1 MWMPTMFDRDF
12 FADFFDDPF
21 FNDKEMRKLEK
32 KLAGKPHAR
41 SVQNLMRTDVKET
54 ADAYEMKVELPGFKK
69 EDVQAELNDGY
80 LHIEAQTKSETED
93 KDAAGTYV
101 RKERFSGKCSR
112 TFYVGEDVEEKDIR
126 AKFEDGTL
134 KIDLPKKQEQPKLEE
149 KKTIAIEG

>member
-69 EDVQAELNDGY
+69 ENIRLTLENGY
-80 LHIEAQTKSETED
+80 LTIYAEKDSDED
-93 KDAAGTYV
+93 RGGKFLRRERYAGACK
-101 RKERFSGKCSR
+101 RS
-112 TFYVGEDVEEKDIR
+112 FYVGDELHEDQIKAE
-126 AKFEDGTL
+126 F
-134 KIDLPKKQEQPKLEE
+134 KL
-149 KKTIAIEG
+149 

>member
-41 SVQNLMRTDVKET
+41 SVQKQNLMRTDVKET

-69 EDVQAELNDGY
+69 ENIRLTLEDGY
-80 LHIEAQTKSETED
+80 LTIYAE
-93 KDAAGTYV
+93 KDSDEERGGKFLRRERYAGACK
-101 RKERFSGKCSR
+101 RS
-112 TFYVGEDVEEKDIR
+112 FYVGDELHEDQIKAEFKHGV
-126 AKFEDGTL
+126 L
-134 KIDLPKKQEQPKLEE
+134 KIDLPKKKEVPAVEQSKY
-149 KKTIAIEG
+149 IAIE

>member
-32 KLAGKPHAR
+32 KLAGKPHTR

-69 EDVQAELNDGY
+69 ENISLTLENGY
-80 LHIEAQTKSETED
+80 LTIYAEKDSDED
-93 KDAAGTYV
+93 RGGKFLRRERYAGACK
-101 RKERFSGKCSR
+101 RS
-112 TFYVGEDVEEKDIR
+112 FYVGDELHEDQIKAEFKHGV
-126 AKFEDGTL
+126 L
-134 KIDLPKKQEQPKLEE
+134 KIDLPKKKEVPAVEQSKY
-149 KKTIAIEG
+149 IAIE

>member
-41 SVQNLMRTDVKET
+41 SVQNLMKTDVKET

-69 EDVQAELNDGY
+69 ENIRLTLENGY
-80 LHIEAQTKSETED
+80 LTIYAEKDSDED
-93 KDAAGTYV
+93 RGGKFLRRERYAGACK
-101 RKERFSGKCSR
+101 RS
-112 TFYVGEDVEEKDIR
+112 FYVGDELHEDQIKAEFKHGV
-126 AKFEDGTL
+126 L
-134 KIDLPKKQEQPKLEE
+134 KIDLPKKKEVPAVEQSKY
-149 KKTIAIEG
+149 IAIE

>member
-32 KLAGKPHAR
+32 KLTERPHAR

-69 EDVQAELNDGY
+69 ENIRLTLENGY
-80 LHIEAQTKSETED
+80 LTIYAE
-93 KDAAGTYV
+93 KDSDEERGGKFLRRERYAGACK
-101 RKERFSGKCSR
+101 RS
-112 TFYVGEDVEEKDIR
+112 FYVGDELHEDQIKAEFKHGV
-126 AKFEDGTL
+126 L
-134 KIDLPKKQEQPKLEE
+134 KIDLPKKKEVPAVEQSKY
-149 KKTIAIEG
+149 IAIE

>member
-41 SVQNLMRTDVKET
+41 SVQSLMRTDVKET

-69 EDVQAELNDGY
+69 ENIRLTLEDGY
-80 LHIEAQTKSETED
+80 LTIYAE
-93 KDAAGTYV
+93 KDSDEERGGKFLRRERYAGACK
-101 RKERFSGKCSR
+101 RS
-112 TFYVGEDVEEKDIR
+112 FYVGDELHEDQIKAEFKHGV
-126 AKFEDGTL
+126 L
-134 KIDLPKKQEQPKLEE
+134 KIDLPKKKEVPAVEQSKY
-149 KKTIAIEG
+149 IAIE

>member
-32 KLAGKPHAR
+32 KLAGKPHTR

-69 EDVQAELNDGY
+69 ENIRLTLENGY
-80 LHIEAQTKSETED
+80 LTIYAE
-93 KDAAGTYV
+93 KDSDEERGGKFLRRERYAGACK
-101 RKERFSGKCSR
+101 RS
-112 TFYVGEDVEEKDIR
+112 FYVGDELHEDQIKAEFKHGV
-126 AKFEDGTL
+126 L
-134 KIDLPKKQEQPKLEE
+134 KIDLPKKKEVPAVEQSKY
-149 KKTIAIEG
+149 IAIE

>member
-32 KLAGKPHAR
+32 KLSGKPHTR

-69 EDVQAELNDGY
+69 ENIRLTLEDGY
-80 LHIEAQTKSETED
+80 LTIYAE
-93 KDAAGTYV
+93 KDSDEERGGKFLRRERYAGACK
-101 RKERFSGKCSR
+101 RS
-112 TFYVGEDVEEKDIR
+112 FYVGDELHEDQIKAEFKHGV
-126 AKFEDGTL
+126 L
-134 KIDLPKKQEQPKLEE
+134 KIDLPKKKEVPAVEQSKY
-149 KKTIAIEG
+149 IAIE

>member
-32 KLAGKPHAR
+32 KLSGKPHAR

-69 EDVQAELNDGY
+69 ENIRLTLEDGY
-80 LHIEAQTKSETED
+80 LTIYAE
-93 KDAAGTYV
+93 KDSDEERGGKFLRRERYAGACK
-101 RKERFSGKCSR
+101 RS
-112 TFYVGEDVEEKDIR
+112 FYVGDELHEDQIKAEFKHGV
-126 AKFEDGTL
+126 L
-134 KIDLPKKQEQPKLEE
+134 KIDLPKKKEVPAVEQSKY
-149 KKTIAIEG
+149 IAIE

>member
-32 KLAGKPHAR
+32 KLTERPHAR

-69 EDVQAELNDGY
+69 ENIRLTLEDGY
-80 LHIEAQTKSETED
+80 LTIYAE
-93 KDAAGTYV
+93 KDSDEERGGKFLRRERYAGACK
-101 RKERFSGKCSR
+101 RS
-112 TFYVGEDVEEKDIR
+112 FYVGDELHEDQIKAEFKHGV
-126 AKFEDGTL
+126 L
-134 KIDLPKKQEQPKLEE
+134 KIDLPKKKEVPAVEQSKY
-149 KKTIAIEG
+149 IAIE

>member
-32 KLAGKPHAR
+32 KLSGKPHAR

-69 EDVQAELNDGY
+69 ENIRLTLENGY
-80 LHIEAQTKSETED
+80 LTIYAEKDSDED
-93 KDAAGTYV
+93 RGGKFLRRERYAGACK
-101 RKERFSGKCSR
+101 RS
-112 TFYVGEDVEEKDIR
+112 FYVGDELHEDQIKAEFKHGV
-126 AKFEDGTL
+126 L
-134 KIDLPKKQEQPKLEE
+134 KIDLPKKKEVPAVEQSKY
-149 KKTIAIEG
+149 IAIE

>member
-12 FADFFDDPF
+12 FADFFDVPF

-69 EDVQAELNDGY
+69 ENIRLTLENGY
-80 LHIEAQTKSETED
+80 LTIYAEKDSDED
-93 KDAAGTYV
+93 RGGKFLRRERYAGACK
-101 RKERFSGKCSR
+101 RS
-112 TFYVGEDVEEKDIR
+112 FYVGDELHEDQIKAEFKHGV
-126 AKFEDGTL
+126 L
-134 KIDLPKKQEQPKLEE
+134 KIDLPKKKEVPAVEQSKY
-149 KKTIAIEG
+149 IAIE

>member
-32 KLAGKPHAR
+32 KLSGKPHTR

-69 EDVQAELNDGY
+69 ENIRLTLENGY
-80 LHIEAQTKSETED
+80 LTIYAEKDSDED
-93 KDAAGTYV
+93 RGGKFLRRERYAGACK
-101 RKERFSGKCSR
+101 RS
-112 TFYVGEDVEEKDIR
+112 FYVGDELHEDQIKAEFKHGV
-126 AKFEDGTL
+126 L
-134 KIDLPKKQEQPKLEE
+134 KIDLPKKKEVPAVEQSKY
-149 KKTIAIEG
+149 IAIE

>member
-69 EDVQAELNDGY
+69 ENIRLTLEDGY
-80 LHIEAQTKSETED
+80 LTIYAE
-93 KDAAGTYV
+93 KDSDEERGGKFLRRERYAGACK
-101 RKERFSGKCSR
+101 RS
-112 TFYVGEDVEEKDIR
+112 FYVGDELHEDQIKAEFKHGV
-126 AKFEDGTL
+126 L
-134 KIDLPKKQEQPKLEE
+134 KIDLPKKKEVPAVEQSKY
-149 KKTIAIEG
+149 IAIE

>member
-32 KLAGKPHAR
+32 KLSGKPHAR

-69 EDVQAELNDGY
+69 ENIRLTLENGY
-80 LHIEAQTKSETED
+80 LTIYAE
-93 KDAAGTYV
+93 KDSDEERGGKFLRRERYAGACK
-101 RKERFSGKCSR
+101 RS
-112 TFYVGEDVEEKDIR
+112 FYVGDELHEDQIKAEFKHGV
-126 AKFEDGTL
+126 L
-134 KIDLPKKQEQPKLEE
+134 KIDLPKKKEVPAVEQSKY
-149 KKTIAIEG
+149 IAIE

>member
-32 KLAGKPHAR
+32 KLAGKPHTR

-69 EDVQAELNDGY
+69 ENIRLTLEDGCLTIYAE
-80 LHIEAQTKSETED
+80 
-93 KDAAGTYV
+93 KDSDEERGGKFLRRERYAGACK
-101 RKERFSGKCSR
+101 RS
-112 TFYVGEDVEEKDIR
+112 FYVGDELHEDQIKAEFKHGV
-126 AKFEDGTL
+126 L
-134 KIDLPKKQEQPKLEE
+134 KIDLPKKKEVPAVEQSKY
-149 KKTIAIEG
+149 IAIE

>member
-32 KLAGKPHAR
+32 KLAGKPHTR

-69 EDVQAELNDGY
+69 ENIRLTLEDGY
-80 LHIEAQTKSETED
+80 LTIYAE
-93 KDAAGTYV
+93 KDSDEERGGKFLRRERYAGACK
-101 RKERFSGKCSR
+101 RS
-112 TFYVGEDVEEKDIR
+112 FYVGDELHEDQIKAEFKHGV
-126 AKFEDGTL
+126 L
-134 KIDLPKKQEQPKLEE
+134 KIDLPKKKEVPAVEQSKY
-149 KKTIAIEG
+149 IAIE

>member
-69 EDVQAELNDGY
+69 ENIRLTLENGY
-80 LHIEAQTKSETED
+80 LTIYAEKDSDED
-93 KDAAGTYV
+93 RGGKFLRRERYAGACK
-101 RKERFSGKCSR
+101 RS
-112 TFYVGEDVEEKDIR
+112 FYVGDELHEDQIKAEFKHGV
-126 AKFEDGTL
+126 L
-134 KIDLPKKQEQPKLEE
+134 KIDLPKKKEVPAVEQSKY
-149 KKTIAIEG
+149 IAIE